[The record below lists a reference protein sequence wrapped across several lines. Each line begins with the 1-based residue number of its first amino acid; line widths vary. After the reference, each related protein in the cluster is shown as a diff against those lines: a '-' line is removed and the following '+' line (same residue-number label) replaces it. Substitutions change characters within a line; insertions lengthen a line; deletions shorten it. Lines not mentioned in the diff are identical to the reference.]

1 MRFVLVGIS
10 VCLAWVAAWR
20 CMSVDSQ
27 HPQDSKASTEAEQ
40 SKSSSVQ
47 HCTSLQELLSW
58 RTLLDMFTGK
68 YIYNHFTGRGTAVVK
83 AS

>member
-20 CMSVDSQ
+20 CMSVDKPD
-27 HPQDSKASTEAEQ
+27 PQDSKASTEAEQ
-40 SKSSSVQ
+40 CKSSSL
-47 HCTSLQELLSW
+47 HCNSLQDLMTW
-58 RTLLDMFTGK
+58 RTLLDMFTGR
-68 YIYNHFTGRGTAVVK
+68 YIYNHFTGRGAAVVK